1 MEPKP
6 QFQVPKILCSIT
18 GQLVEIKI
26 INMQIVWFPLRLFVQ
41 KFGCQQSLA
50 TPSNQD
56 PIEKQSW

>member
-6 QFQVPKILCSIT
+6 QFQVPKIQCSIT

-26 INMQIVWFPLRLFVQ
+26 INMQIVRWLFVQ
-41 KFGCQQSLA
+41 KFGCQQNLA

-56 PIEKQSW
+56 PIEQQSW